1 LTSPTGALKIAGSEC
16 SRFSNVLGETVDIS
30 EQQTSESAGG
40 EVFHPAVGAR
50 VRTLRRQSGLGLREL
65 ARQVGVSASSLSAL
79 ENNRGGVSVRR
90 LQQVAEYFGLHVSDM
105 LASEV
110 TVDQQQGKV
119 EVIRVD
125 APETAGVER
134 GTGVLY
140 RLLGSRGTHVLQPFL
155 VAFQPGGTYEQDMIQ
170 HPGEEF
176 AYVLFGEVELL
187 LGTDVFH
194 LGAGDAV
201 RFNPE
206 TPHAFRNPS
215 TAGVSILVGCA
226 TPPW

>member
-1 LTSPTGALKIAGSEC
+1 VV
-16 SRFSNVLGETVDIS
+16 NIS
-30 EQQTSESAGG
+30 EHEPDGPAGG
-40 EVFHPAVGAR
+40 EVFHSAVGAR

-65 ARQVGVSASSLSAL
+65 AREVGVSASSLSAL

-105 LASEV
+105 LASEGS
-110 TVDQQQGKV
+110 VDQQQGKA
-119 EVIRVD
+119 EVIRAD
-125 APETAGVER
+125 TSETTGVER
-134 GTGVLY
+134 GVGVLY
-140 RLLGSRGTHVLQPFL
+140 RLLGSPGTHILQPFL
-155 VAFQPGGTYEQDMIQ
+155 VAFQPGGTYEEDMIN

-187 LGTDVFH
+187 LGTDV
-194 LGAGDAV
+194 LRLATGDAV

-215 TAGVSILVGCA
+215 SAGVSILVGCA